1 MVVADTFESE
11 IYRAGLR
18 CFPAVTEH
26 SCLWRTA
33 YLQWVE
39 LIACLILL
47 CAVAQ
52 LSFVQQI
59 HTGKVGTYLVGRYV
73 ESCRFSH
80 WML

>member
-1 MVVADTFESE
+1 MELDQHGVADTFEFE

-26 SCLWRTA
+26 SWLWRTA
-33 YLQWVE
+33 HLQWVE
-39 LIACLILL
+39 LSACLILL

-59 HTGKVGTYLVGRYV
+59 PTGKV
-73 ESCRFSH
+73 CRVI
-80 WML
+80 